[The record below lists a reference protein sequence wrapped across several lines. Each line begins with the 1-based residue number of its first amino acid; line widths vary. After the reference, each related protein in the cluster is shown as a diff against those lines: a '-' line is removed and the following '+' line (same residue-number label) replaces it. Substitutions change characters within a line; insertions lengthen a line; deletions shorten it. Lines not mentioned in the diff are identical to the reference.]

1 VSRTPSASAHE
12 KVLKAALRLI
22 GEHGIDGTSM
32 DAIARLSG
40 VSKATLYNHW
50 KDKHAL
56 CLEVV
61 SRLRTAPPEF
71 RSGDPRRDL
80 LSLLTYSAQASRPGR
95 TLKILPRIIGYA
107 ATNPRFG
114 REFRAITLGP
124 TEAQLRR
131 IVTEAISKGE
141 LVPETDPEVATSLLF
156 GPIVHRKMM
165 GGTVPPGLPEK
176 VVDGFWRNWGATRS
190 N

>member
-12 KVLKAALRLI
+12 KVLEAAIQLI

-40 VSKATLYNHW
+40 VSKATVYNHW

-61 SRLRTAPPEF
+61 RKLRTAPPEF
-71 RSGDPRRDL
+71 HSGDPRRDL
-80 LSLLTYSAQASRPGR
+80 LSLLNHAAKANKPSRL
-95 TLKILPRIIGYA
+95 LKILPRIIGYA
-107 ATNPRFG
+107 AANPKFA
-114 REFRAITLGP
+114 REFRALSLGP
-124 TEAQLRR
+124 TETQLHR

-141 LVPETDPEVATSLLF
+141 LSPNTDPEIATSLLF
-156 GPIVHRKMM
+156 GPILHRKIM
-165 GGTVPPGLPEK
+165 GGKVPPGLPEQ
-176 VVDGFWRNWGATRS
+176 VLDGFWRNWGANHS
-190 N
+190 K